1 MKEKTTFKISIKNYI
16 LFFILILAVN
26 VHSQNTYTYD
36 NLNRLKTAT
45 LSNGTQIQYIYDEL
59 GNRTVKGVTGGG
71 YNISGQVVYARPAG
85 AVAMNNMQIQ
95 LRNSSDAVVQ
105 TVTTNSSGNYQF
117 TNISNGAYTI
127 TLGSSPPWSLTAVT
141 SFDLYLFQ
149 RDIVGVTPLGTFY
162 KQAGDVDKNATT
174 NSYDLYLIQRRIV
187 GLSSSFASGDWLFEN
202 AAVTVSGSNV
212 NKTLNLL
219 MYGDA
224 NGSYNP

>member
-1 MKEKTTFKISIKNYI
+1 MKTIYSITI
-16 LFFILILAVN
+16 LFFLVLLKIG
-26 VHSQNTYTYD
+26 HGQNTYTYD

-45 LSNGTQIQYIYDEL
+45 YSNGTQIQYTYDEL
-59 GNRTVKGVTGGG
+59 GNRTAKEVTGGG
-71 YNISGQVVYARPAG
+71 LNISGQLVYAKPSG
-85 AVAMNNMQIQ
+85 AVAMNNMQLQ

-127 TLGSSPPWSLTAVT
+127 TLGSSPPWSLAAVT
-141 SFDLYLFQ
+141 SYDLYLFQ

-187 GLSSSFASGDWLFEN
+187 GLSSSFVSGDWLFEN
-202 AAVTVSGSNV
+202 AAVNVSGSNV
-212 NKTLNLL
+212 DKTLNIL

-224 NGSYNP
+224 DGSYNP